1 MLHLKFALNLEHL
14 ADEMIEEI
22 SKNWNDPFNAP
33 VVIFPDPKLEQW
45 FRLKWIKK
53 NGILANLNKST
64 IDRFLFDILVGDDD
78 TKLKLSA
85 DMVRNVILAYLGQD
99 DETDA
104 EKKHW
109 QTLAPEVYR
118 YLSDENGNLDENC
131 LFDFASKMAS
141 LFLEYETSR
150 PAGFARNSK
159 GEAPGILE
167 KWKDGALQP
176 FFAESN
182 NADDVVEREA
192 WQQKL
197 YSAIFHGG
205 EKSLLSQVFEKEN
218 QRKGRTKAEQKI
230 DYLTIPYLFS
240 LCEKREKEGKKP
252 FFENKL
258 NGAPVFIFGL
268 SGMGQFY
275 RMILQKFAERHD
287 IYAYIQNPCMEFW
300 EDLSSVR
307 DSKNVCRSWDVS
319 KDGKWHSTENA
330 DMSGIQERMSVQKVV
345 DAPEKNPVTDVEDV
359 PENALSDQENDL
371 LLNWGRTGRDNVK
384 LWCQATDYDFIF
396 QGAEKSNLPQDTLLH
411 KIQYSVAHREPLCKV
426 EKAELTDGSLDVTAA
441 PTKIREIENLHTQI
455 CALLGD
461 REKKIRVE
469 DILVV
474 SPCLDEYRTAISMVF
489 DQTAAKP
496 DERTKKE
503 KGFLHIP
510 FAIVDSPAKNSHTE
524 NALKSLF
531 AILNQGTVTRP
542 DFFALIRNPVVQFT
556 RGINNDEVDAWQQW
570 VTNTNTYRR
579 RDESDGDWNKT
590 VRRLLLSQM
599 TAEDFTYDESEKLRP
614 YSDMACSNKASLCR
628 FIECIKELEK
638 WIGFGQSNCSDLEQ
652 LSEYLDKWIA
662 LNQVPNSL
670 KGEAIV
676 YKRVAEGLE
685 QLHWQMEAGSDSLSM
700 KIIEQSLLFAAQGTE
715 YSCGNLFVNGI
726 TFMKFAP
733 NRILPVKHLFFI
745 GADAESFPGSRQRN
759 TVDLRK
765 SCYPWPGDD
774 SPVARNR
781 YGFLSLLMSAG
792 ESFHLSYVDRDLKKD
807 AEHYS
812 SSVVNDLR
820 KFIENSTALD
830 EDGKPLKWG
839 EKEIS
844 LDENRKYNEL
854 WTPKSLRNR
863 NAYEW
868 MNLGEEERLEKI
880 RSYVLEKL
888 NQETSKTKEH
898 LVKIPERVNF
908 YSLSSFLKDPFEF
921 RVNSMLMEEEDEDVE
936 KEIFEPVFF
945 NHLDVALIL
954 KKMVAAELSGENSD
968 EKKELEKLQENLELT
983 GKMPKDVFGKKQ
995 QAILNA
1001 KKALILDQIRKQGE
1015 FSAEW
1020 SFGGKIQDLQ
1030 LVRTDGTS
1038 WNLSGRLDWCN
1049 ADPNALENTTHIMEV
1064 TSTETD
1070 RDELSFDKYMSPY
1083 IKALA
1088 LIAYKGV
1095 KDDSSADKS
1104 QTIKISI
1111 YSCDKDKN
1119 GPAMTQVTM
1128 TPLEAKKKLEEIYTE
1143 AFGDKDCKTFPYSKS
1158 VPASMLE
1165 GWPKD
1170 PEDKT
1175 IFGYRDELIGEHGK
1189 WAYFDKKTLFNPLT
1203 DVGFS
1208 VKNFEREWDDAVE
1221 KMNGLIAIKKYKTP
1235 EEPKEEKPAKSKD
1248 EKNAKAKDD
1257 KPAKSKKTRA
1267 KKVEE

>member
-1 MLHLKFALNLEHL
+1 MLHLKFALNLENL
-14 ADEMIEEI
+14 ADQMIDEI
-22 SKNWNDPFNAP
+22 SSVWKNPFEAP

-45 FRLKWIKK
+45 FRLRWMKK
-53 NGILANLNKST
+53 KGVLANLNKST

-85 DMVRNVILAYLGQD
+85 DMVRNVILAYLGRE
-99 DETDA
+99 DEADA
-104 EKKHW
+104 GKKHW
-109 QTLAPEVYR
+109 QTLAPEVCR

-167 KWKDGALQP
+167 KWKDGFLQP

-205 EKSLLSQVFEKEN
+205 EKSLLTQVFEKEN
-218 QRKGRTKAEQKI
+218 QRKGRVKAEQNI

-240 LCEKREKEGKKP
+240 LCEKREKNGENP
-252 FFENKL
+252 FLDKKL
-258 NGAPVFIFGL
+258 NGVPVFIFGL

-275 RMILQKFAERHD
+275 RMILQKFAERHE
-287 IYAYIQNPCMEFW
+287 IFAYIQNPCMEFW
-300 EDLSSVR
+300 EDLSSVH
-307 DSKNVCRSWDVS
+307 DNKSVCRSWNVS
-319 KDGKWHSTENA
+319 SDGKWHSAENA
-330 DMSGIQERMSVQKVV
+330 DMSGIQERMSVRKVV
-345 DAPEKNPVTDVEDV
+345 DALEKNPVTDVDDV
-359 PENALSDQENDL
+359 QENALDDQENAL
-371 LLNWGRTGRDNVK
+371 LLNWGRTGRDNIK
-384 LWCQATDYDFIF
+384 LWCQASDYDFIF
-396 QGAEKSNLPQDTLLH
+396 QGAEESNLPQDTLLH
-411 KIQYSVAHREPLCKV
+411 KVQYSVAHRKSLHGVKTP
-426 EKAELTDGSLDVTAA
+426 ELTDGSLDVTAA

-455 CALLGD
+455 CALLSD
-461 REKKIRVE
+461 KEKKVRVE

-503 KGFLHIP
+503 NGFLHIP
-510 FAIVDSPAKNSHTE
+510 FAIVDSPARNSLTE

-531 AILNQGTVTRP
+531 AILNQRTVTRP
-542 DFFALIRNPVVQFT
+542 DFFALVRNPVVQFA
-556 RGINNDEVDAWQQW
+556 RGIKNDEVDAWQQW
-570 VTNTNTYRR
+570 VADTNTYRR

-599 TAEDFTYDESEKLRP
+599 TAEDFAYDESEKLRP

-628 FIECIKELEK
+628 FVECIEDLEN
-638 WIGFGQSNCSDLEQ
+638 WIEFGRQDCSDLGQ
-652 LSEYLDKWIA
+652 LSKYLEKWIA
-662 LNQVPNSL
+662 LNRVPDSL
-670 KGEAIV
+670 KGESIV

-685 QLHWQMEAGSDSLSM
+685 QLHWQIEAGSDRLSM
-700 KIIEQSLLFAAQGTE
+700 KIVEQSLLFAAQGTE
-715 YSCGNLFVNGI
+715 YSCGNLFVNGV

-745 GADAESFPGSRQRN
+745 GADAASFPGSRQRN
-759 TVDLRK
+759 TLDLRK

-792 ESFHLSYVDRDLKKD
+792 ESFHLSYVNRDLKKD
-807 AEHYS
+807 AEFYP

-820 KFIENSTALD
+820 KFIESSTALG
-830 EDGKPLKWG
+830 EYGKTLKWV
-839 EKEIS
+839 EKDIS
-844 LDENRKYNEL
+844 LDEKRKYNEL

-863 NAYEW
+863 RAYEW
-868 MNLGEEERLEKI
+868 MNLGEEDRLEKI
-880 RSYVLEKL
+880 RTYVQEKL
-888 NQETSKTKEH
+888 GQEMSKSKEY
-898 LVKIPERVNF
+898 LVKVPERVNF

-921 RVNSMLMEEEDEDVE
+921 RINSMLKEEEDEDVE
-936 KEIFEPVFF
+936 KELFEPVFF
-945 NHLDVALIL
+945 NHLDVATVL
-954 KKMVAAELSGENSD
+954 KKMIAAELSGENSD
-968 EKKELEKLQENLELT
+968 EKKELEKLQENLELS
-983 GKMPKDVFGKKQ
+983 GKMPKDVFGQKQ
-995 QAILNA
+995 LNLLNA
-1001 KKALILDQIRKQGE
+1001 KKSLIMDQIKAKGE
-1015 FSAEW
+1015 ISTGW

-1030 LVRTDGTS
+1030 LARTDGTYWS
-1038 WNLSGRLDWCN
+1038 LSGRLDWCD
-1049 ADPNALENTTHIMEV
+1049 ADSNALEKATHIMDV
-1064 TSTETD
+1064 TSSDSD
-1070 RDELSFDKYMSPY
+1070 RDAIGFDKYMSPY

-1088 LIAYKGV
+1088 LIAYKGE
-1095 KDDSSADKS
+1095 KDSSLKDP

-1119 GPAMTQVTM
+1119 GPAVTQVTM
-1128 TPLEAKKKLEEIYTE
+1128 TPQEAKKKLEEIYAE
-1143 AFGDKDCKTFPYSKS
+1143 AFGDEIGKTFPYSKS
-1158 VPASMLE
+1158 VPADMLE
-1165 GWPKD
+1165 DWPKK

-1175 IFGYRDELIGEHGK
+1175 IFGYRDELLGEHGK
-1189 WAYFDKKTLFNPLT
+1189 WAYFDKKSLFNPLT

-1208 VKNFEREWDDAVE
+1208 VRNFESEWDAAVK
-1221 KMNGLIAIKKYKTP
+1221 KMNSLVAIKKYKTP
-1235 EEPKEEKPAKSKD
+1235 EKPKE
-1248 EKNAKAKDD
+1248 D
-1257 KPAKSKKTRA
+1257 KPAKSKKTSV
-1267 KKVEE
+1267 KKAEK